1 MIINRKQII
10 TLRHI
15 LDEGSIRVGRW
26 RKDHARALHR
36 SSSWFESRPVLHKV
50 KNRSHQAMEVKES
63 FLMEWT
69 RRHSPSKGLGDVL
82 PLRTKVSS
90 PYGAG

>member
-1 MIINRKQII
+1 MVINRKQII

-63 FLMEWT
+63 FLMEGRGGT
-69 RRHSPSKGLGDVL
+69 RLCGDVL
-82 PLRTKVSS
+82 PLRTKISS